1 MHSCEGFEFALV
13 AIASVGRG
21 EAQVKANPK

>member
-1 MHSCEGFEFALV
+1 MRSCEGFEFALM
-13 AIASVGRG
+13 AIASVGHG